1 MSEPFLAFRQRLDLL
16 FRPEGTL
23 FYGWKIVGV
32 GILVQYLGSLL
43 WMQAYGAY
51 TVLLQEEFG
60 WSMTTLSVAFALT
73 RIESGLLGPLQGW
86 LVDRYGPRKVL
97 SVGMVLFGGG
107 MFFLALTET
116 VVSYYVAVVFISL
129 GASLG
134 GFHTLMVAIVHWF
147 SRHRTKAV
155 AWTQMGYAFGGLSI
169 PMLAFALE
177 QFGWRM
183 VATGSGVILFL
194 IGLPLVQYIRH
205 DPEEVGEKV
214 DGIRSERLLQ
224 SPSGSKEAHSMT
236 WREAL
241 KTPAFWLISAGHG
254 IALLTVSTV
263 IVHLIPFLTRS
274 FEMSL
279 TTAGVVFGTVSTFQF
294 VGQLFG
300 GYLGDRFDKRLL
312 CVGCMLAHG
321 SGLLILVYFENLWMT
336 LLFSLLHG
344 LAWGIRGPLMV
355 ALRADYF
362 GSKSFG
368 LIMGISSMIVMLGT
382 MGGPVISGV
391 MVDHFGD
398 YRLAFQ
404 GIALSASIGAVCFW
418 AARKPKRDEL
428 EEEGKGEERG

>member
-1 MSEPFLAFRQRLDLL
+1 
-16 FRPEGTL
+16 
-23 FYGWKIVGV
+23 
-32 GILVQYLGSLL
+32 
-43 WMQAYGAY
+43 
-51 TVLLQEEFG
+51 
-60 WSMTTLSVAFALT
+60 
-73 RIESGLLGPLQGW
+73 
-86 LVDRYGPRKVL
+86 
-97 SVGMVLFGGG
+97 
-107 MFFLALTET
+107 
-116 VVSYYVAVVFISL
+116 
-129 GASLG
+129 
-134 GFHTLMVAIVHWF
+134 
-147 SRHRTKAV
+147 
-155 AWTQMGYAFGGLSI
+155 
-169 PMLAFALE
+169 
-177 QFGWRM
+177 M

-321 SGLLILVYFENLWMT
+321 SGLLILVYFESLWMT

-428 EEEGKGEERG
+428 EEEGKGEELKRTGGREHLRSDQSA